1 MSYALFSM
9 NKKSPG
15 IEGEPLKCGISI
27 TDMTDSVYECSDGDF
42 ATRLLSYPAKRCMN
56 IPSKSA
62 SQLEGIQLLL
72 FKQNYKNK
80 VTDHVPQK
88 IFY

>member
-1 MSYALFSM
+1 M

-42 ATRLLSYPAKRCMN
+42 ATRLLSYPAKRYMN
-56 IPSKSA
+56 ISSKSA
-62 SQLEGIQLLL
+62 SQLEGI
-72 FKQNYKNK
+72 NYCYLNKTTKNE